1 MGVWTANHLQELS
14 NELLEG
20 GGRRKGGDSILFFV
34 KECLAAVFEAKG
46 GGHHQDN
53 LSLGE
58 LPICGGNNALKGQ
71 NWELW
76 SLHRYLI
83 FQGRGL
89 VEVKVDMQCT

>member
-1 MGVWTANHLQELS
+1 M
-14 NELLEG
+14 
-20 GGRRKGGDSILFFV
+20 FFV

-71 NWELW
+71 NWEL
-76 SLHRYLI
+76 
-83 FQGRGL
+83 
-89 VEVKVDMQCT
+89 